1 MAGMNNDRR
10 NSRNRGSANGLVML
24 PLLIVSIVFLVIG
37 VVMLLPNVPIFGLVW
52 ILFCVY
58 FIRIATKGMAGKS
71 SAGRRRT
78 DEQEPAR
85 PASSAAPRPAESQRA
100 DQQVYQPVD
109 EEHDHIRS
117 VALSPQRKLEQ
128 LETLR
133 DAGLLTDEEYREK
146 KRKIMKKL

>member
-1 MAGMNNDRR
+1 MAGMNDDRR
-10 NSRNRGSANGLVML
+10 NSRNRGNANGLVML
-24 PLLIVSIVFLVIG
+24 PFLIVSIVFLVIG

-58 FIRIATKGMAGKS
+58 FIGIAVKSMAGKPAS
-71 SAGRRRT
+71 RRRT
-78 DEQEPAR
+78 DGQEPAR
-85 PASSAAPRPAESQRA
+85 PASSAAPRPAESQRG
-100 DQQVYQPVD
+100 DRRTYQPAGQ
-109 EEHDHIRS
+109 EHDHIRS

-146 KRKIMKKL
+146 KREIMKKF

>member
-10 NSRNRGSANGLVML
+10 NSRNRGSANGLAML
-24 PLLIVSIVFLVIG
+24 PVLIVSIVFLVIG

-58 FIRIATKGMAGKS
+58 FIRSAVKGMAGKS

-85 PASSAAPRPAESQRA
+85 PASSAAPRPAESQRT
-100 DQQVYQPVD
+100 DQRTYQPVD

>member
-1 MAGMNNDRR
+1 MAGMNDDRR
-10 NSRNRGSANGLVML
+10 NSRNRGNASGLAML
-24 PLLIVSIVFLVIG
+24 PFLIVSIVFLVIG
-37 VVMLLPNVPIFGLVW
+37 VVMLLPNVPLFGLVW

-58 FIRIATKGMAGKS
+58 FIGVAVKGMAGKPAS
-71 SAGRRRT
+71 RRRT
-78 DEQEPAR
+78 DGQEPAQ
-85 PASSAAPRPAESQRA
+85 PASSAAPRPAGNQRE
-100 DQQVYQPVD
+100 DQRTYQPVG

-146 KRKIMKKL
+146 KRKIKG

>member
-1 MAGMNNDRR
+1 MAGMNDDRR
-10 NSRNRGSANGLVML
+10 NSRDRGNPNGLAML
-24 PLLIVSIVFLVIG
+24 PFLIVSIVFLVIG

-58 FIRIATKGMAGKS
+58 FIGIAIKGMAGKPAS
-71 SAGRRRT
+71 RRGT
-78 DEQEPAR
+78 DGQEPAR
-85 PASSAAPRPAESQRA
+85 PASSAAPRPAESQRT
-100 DQQVYQPVD
+100 YQTAG

-146 KRKIMKKL
+146 KRKIKG

>member
-37 VVMLLPNVPIFGLVW
+37 VVMLLPNVPIFGLIW

-58 FIRIATKGMAGKS
+58 FIRSAVKGMAGKPVS
-71 SAGRRRT
+71 RRRT
-78 DEQEPAR
+78 NGQEPDR

-133 DAGLLTDEEYREK
+133 DAGLLTDEEYRDK
-146 KRKIMKKL
+146 KRKIMKEL

>member
-1 MAGMNNDRR
+1 MAAMNDDRR
-10 NSRNRGSANGLVML
+10 NSRNRGNPGGLAML
-24 PLLIVSIVFLVIG
+24 SVLIVFIILLLIG

-58 FIRIATKGMAGKS
+58 FIRSAVKGMASKPAS
-71 SAGRRRT
+71 RRRT
-78 DEQEPAR
+78 NGQEPDR
-85 PASSAAPRPAESQRA
+85 SASSTASRPAEDQRA
-100 DQQVYQPVD
+100 DQQVYQPVE

-117 VALSPQRKLEQ
+117 VAPSPQRKLEQ

-146 KRKIMKKL
+146 KRKIMKNF